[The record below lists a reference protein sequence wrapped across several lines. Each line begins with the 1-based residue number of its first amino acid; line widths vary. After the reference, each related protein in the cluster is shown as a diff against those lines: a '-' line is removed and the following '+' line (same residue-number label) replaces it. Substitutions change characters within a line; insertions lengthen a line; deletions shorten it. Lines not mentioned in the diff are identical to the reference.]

1 MTDDRNDDRL
11 PRTPVFTEQK
21 SHTLVIALMT

>member
-1 MTDDRNDDRL
+1 MADDRNYNCL
-11 PRTPVFTEQK
+11 PKAPIFTEQK